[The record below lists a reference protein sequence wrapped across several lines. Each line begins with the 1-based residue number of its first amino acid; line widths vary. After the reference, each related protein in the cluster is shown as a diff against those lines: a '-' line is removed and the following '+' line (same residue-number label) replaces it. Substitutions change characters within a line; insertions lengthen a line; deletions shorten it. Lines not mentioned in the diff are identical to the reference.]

1 MQTNIKPRHEWK
13 YAVSR
18 MEYLAIRQRI
28 RTLMQ
33 TDPHT
38 GPDGTYRIRSVYFDD
53 PDDHALWEKLDGVRV
68 REKFRIRWYNDDVSY
83 IALEKKRKVDS
94 LGYKESA
101 RLSLPEA
108 RAITE
113 TGEIEWLRERPEKVC
128 RELYSAM
135 TCRGLRA
142 KVVVSYRRE
151 PYIYRAGNVRVTFD
165 SEIRTSVFRRDFFTG
180 IRDISATAT
189 PDEMLMEVKYDE
201 YLPEIIADL
210 VQPAGLYRQAFSKYA
225 ACRRY
230 G

>member
-1 MQTNIKPRHEWK
+1 MNAAIKPRHEWK
-13 YAVSR
+13 YVVSR

-33 TDPHT
+33 SDPHA

-101 RLSLPEA
+101 RLSLSEA
-108 RAITE
+108 CAITE
-113 TGEIEWLRERPEKVC
+113 SREIEWLRDRAETVC
-128 RELYSAM
+128 RDLYSAM

-142 KVVVSYRRE
+142 RVAVSYRRE

-165 SEIRTSVFRRDFFTG
+165 SEIRTSLFQSGYFAG

-189 PDEMLMEVKYDE
+189 PHDMLMEVKYDE

-210 VQPAGLYRQAFSKYA
+210 VQPSGLYRQAFSKYA
-225 ACRRY
+225 VCRRY

>member
-1 MQTNIKPRHEWK
+1 MEERLQKILARS
-13 YAVSR
+13 AGVSR
-18 MEYLAIRQRI
+18 RKAEELIAARRVRVNGNTAVLGALADAQEDVI
-28 RTLMQ
+28 
-33 TDPHT
+33 
-38 GPDGTYRIRSVYFDD
+38 
-53 PDDHALWEKLDGVRV
+53 ELDGVRV

-113 TGEIEWLRERPEKVC
+113 TGEIEWLRERSEKVC

>member
-1 MQTNIKPRHEWK
+1 MNNNIKPRHEWK

-18 MEYLAIRQRI
+18 AEYLAIRQRI

-33 TDPHT
+33 YDPHT
-38 GPDGTYRIRSVYFDD
+38 NPDGTYRIHSVYFDD

-68 REKFRIRWYNDDVSY
+68 REKFRIRWYNDNLSY

-94 LGYKESA
+94 LGYKEGAQIS
-101 RLSLPEA
+101 LSEA

-113 TGEIEWLRERPEKVC
+113 AKEIEWLRDRPENVC
-128 RELYSAM
+128 RDFYSAM

-142 KVVVSYRRE
+142 RVAVSYLRE

-165 SEIRTSVFRRDFFTG
+165 SEIRTSLFQKDFFDG
-180 IRDISATAT
+180 IRDISATDA
-189 PDEMLMEVKYDE
+189 PDEILMEVKYDE
-201 YLPEIIADL
+201 FLPEIIANL
-210 VQPAGLYRQAFSKYA
+210 LQPAGLYRQAFSKYA
-225 ACRRY
+225 TCRRF

>member
-83 IALEKKRKVDS
+83 IALEK
-94 LGYKESA
+94 
-101 RLSLPEA
+101 
-108 RAITE
+108 
-113 TGEIEWLRERPEKVC
+113 
-128 RELYSAM
+128 
-135 TCRGLRA
+135 
-142 KVVVSYRRE
+142 
-151 PYIYRAGNVRVTFD
+151 
-165 SEIRTSVFRRDFFTG
+165 
-180 IRDISATAT
+180 
-189 PDEMLMEVKYDE
+189 
-201 YLPEIIADL
+201 
-210 VQPAGLYRQAFSKYA
+210 
-225 ACRRY
+225 
-230 G
+230 